1 MMRCKFFV
9 VAIACFVKTVTCFS
23 QNIKDYK
30 WWSPETNPFSVI
42 EGQGW
47 PNEVKEKYDRFP
59 ARAEKTLNPNVWNI
73 SHSSAGLYIK
83 FKTDASDIIVRYVVQ
98 NKGSFAMNH
107 MPATGVSGI
116 DLYAIDHN
124 GKWVWAQ
131 GRFTFADT
139 IEYRFLN
146 LEVDPVFAGRDCE
159 YRLFLPLYNAVQWL
173 QVGVPAAK
181 NFAPLPLSTEKPI
194 VVYGTSIAQGACAI
208 RPGLAW
214 TAILERKLDRPLIN
228 LGFSGSGQLEKSVI
242 DLVTEID
249 AKLYILDCLPN
260 LTAGAG
266 FTDDEVKKRIRVS
279 VNLLQQKHPSIPIL
293 LVEHS
298 SGNTL
303 SIIDTAKH
311 NEYEKVNN
319 VLRKVFAELK
329 NEGIQ
334 NIFLLGNK
342 EINLDIDATV
352 DGLHPN
358 DIGMIRYA
366 DAYEKII
373 RNILHE
379 PSGNISTTIPV
390 IQSRD
395 GYYDWRSRH
404 AEILQLNKT
413 EPSKSVILAN
423 SIIHYWGGEPKAAL
437 ARGAGTWNKYLQS
450 SGIRNL
456 GFGWDKIENV
466 LWRVYHEELDGFDA
480 GNVVL
485 MIGTNNL
492 TENNDEE
499 IIAGL
504 KNLVEQIKI
513 RQPEATVLLSGI
525 LPRRQMEKRI
535 LVLNKGIARLSDL
548 LNIKYINP
556 GTLLLNKAG
565 NIDESLF
572 EDGLHPNAAGY
583 EKLGDQLAKYLRSPS
598 LKR

>member
-1 MMRCKFFV
+1 MDYKLFIVSLF
-9 VAIACFVKTVTCFS
+9 CFVKTVDCFS
-23 QNIKDYK
+23 QNGDAYK
-30 WWSPETNPFSVI
+30 WWNPADNLFPVI
-42 EGQGW
+42 EGQAW
-47 PNEVKEKYDRFP
+47 PEEVKEKYDRFP
-59 ARAEKTLNPNVWNI
+59 ARTEKTLNPNVWNI

-83 FKTDASDIIVRYVVQ
+83 FKTNANEIVVRYVVQ
-98 NKGSFAMNH
+98 HKGSFAMNH

-131 GRFTFADT
+131 GRFAFADT
-139 IEYRFLN
+139 IEYRFSN
-146 LEVDPVFAGRDCE
+146 LEVDHVFAGRDCE
-159 YRLFLPLYNAVQWL
+159 YRLFLPLYNAVQWM
-173 QVGVPAAK
+173 QVGVPGTK
-181 NFAPLPLSTEKPI
+181 NFAPLPLSAEKPV
-194 VVYGTSIAQGACAI
+194 VVYGTSIAQGACAT

-242 DLVTEID
+242 DLMTEID

-266 FTDDEVKKRIRVS
+266 LTYDEVKKRIRAS
-279 VNLLQQKHPSIPIL
+279 VNQLQQKHPSIPIL

-413 EPSKSVILAN
+413 DPPKSVILAN

-437 ARGAGTWNKYLQS
+437 ARGADAWNKYLLPL
-450 SGIRNL
+450 GIRNL

-485 MIGTNNL
+485 MISTNNL

-499 IIAGL
+499 SIAGL

-513 RQPEATVLLSGI
+513 RQPKATVLLAGI

-535 LVLNKGIARLSDL
+535 VVLNKGIARLSDL
-548 LNIKYINP
+548 LHIKYINP
-556 GTLLLNKAG
+556 GTLLLNKTG

-583 EKLGDQLAKYLRSPS
+583 EKLGVKLSKHLRSPS
-598 LKR
+598 LKK